1 MNGRLEALD
10 VSKTYQRGAVVVP
23 AVKSASLAVD
33 KGQIVLVMGPSG
45 SGKTTLLSILGCI
58 LRPTSGSIYLDGR
71 AISELPESRLPA
83 IRRSCFGLV
92 FQTFHLFPFL
102 TALENVEVAMRLQKV
117 SRSVSKPRAMDL
129 LVRCGLEQRATFYP
143 EDLSGGEKQRVAFAR
158 ALAGNPQFVLAD
170 EPTANLDSATGEEV
184 FSMLRQCAKELNK
197 GVVMVTHDPKAQG
210 FADRVFSMTDGRI
223 GALS

>member
-1 MNGRLEALD
+1 
-10 VSKTYQRGAVVVP
+10 
-23 AVKSASLAVD
+23 
-33 KGQIVLVMGPSG
+33 
-45 SGKTTLLSILGCI
+45 
-58 LRPTSGSIYLDGR
+58 
-71 AISELPESRLPA
+71 
-83 IRRSCFGLV
+83 
-92 FQTFHLFPFL
+92 
-102 TALENVEVAMRLQKV
+102 MRLQKV

-129 LVRCGLEQRATFYP
+129 LVRCGLERRATFYP

>member
-1 MNGRLEALD
+1 MSGRLEALD
-10 VSKTYQRGAVVVP
+10 VSKTYQRGAIVVP
-23 AVKSASLAVD
+23 AVKSVSLAVE

-58 LRPTSGSIYLDGR
+58 LRPSSGSICLDGK

-83 IRRSCFGLV
+83 IRRSCFGFV

-158 ALAGNPQFVLAD
+158 AL
-170 EPTANLDSATGEEV
+170 
-184 FSMLRQCAKELNK
+184 
-197 GVVMVTHDPKAQG
+197 
-210 FADRVFSMTDGRI
+210 
-223 GALS
+223 

>member
-1 MNGRLEALD
+1 MSGRLEALD
-10 VSKTYQRGAVVVP
+10 VSKTYRRGAIVVP
-23 AVKSASLAVD
+23 AVKSVSLAVE

-58 LRPTSGSIYLDGR
+58 LRPSSGSICLDGK

-83 IRRSCFGLV
+83 IRRSCFGFV

-102 TALENVEVAMRLQKV
+102 TALENVEVAMHLQKV

-129 LVRCGLEQRATFYP
+129 LVRCGWEQRATFYP

-197 GVVMVTHDPKAQG
+197 GVVMVTHDPKAQE
-210 FADRVFSMTDGRI
+210 FADRVFSMTDGRV

>member
-1 MNGRLEALD
+1 MSGRLEALD
-10 VSKTYQRGAVVVP
+10 VSKTYQRGAIVVP
-23 AVKSASLAVD
+23 AVKSVSLAVE

-58 LRPTSGSIYLDGR
+58 LRPSSGSICLDGK

-83 IRRSCFGLV
+83 IRRSCFGFV

-129 LVRCGLEQRATFYP
+129 LVRCGLEQRAP
-143 EDLSGGEKQRVAFAR
+143 EPAEDIRAAVRTRRFPPGSVRV
-158 ALAGNPQFVLAD
+158 
-170 EPTANLDSATGEEV
+170 
-184 FSMLRQCAKELNK
+184 
-197 GVVMVTHDPKAQG
+197 
-210 FADRVFSMTDGRI
+210 
-223 GALS
+223 